1 MRLGGASHGVALAR
15 NRLMSFTFSTLGE
28 KLTRHSGIVELM
40 DDLGHA
46 LADAGER
53 PICMLGGGNPAHIP
67 AMQDVWRRR
76 LAELA
81 ADPAE
86 CDRMLTNY
94 DPPAGNRRFRASV
107 AAALAGEY
115 GWPLT
120 ADNVA
125 VTSGGQSAFFYLFN
139 LLAGDSPRGRRRI
152 LLPLMPEYIGYAD
165 QGIGEGL
172 FVSRRARI
180 ERLDDHQFKYHVDFD
195 ALEIGDDVAAICV
208 TRPTN
213 PSGNVLTDDE
223 IASLA
228 ALARGRNI
236 PLIVDNAYGQ
246 PFPGAVFTSAQPI
259 WDPGV
264 ILTFSLSKLG
274 LPGTRTGIVVAD
286 EDIVRRIASLT
297 AIVGLANGNLGQAMV
312 RPLLD
317 SGELLRLS
325 RDVIGPYYVEK
336 SRLAES
342 IVRREF
348 ANDFPYAIHRS
359 EGAFFLWLWFPE
371 LPIASR
377 VLYERLK
384 ARGVLII
391 PGEYFFYGDPCD
403 RPSSQAAADLPWDNW
418 RHAAQCVRMT
428 FTQSPNTIEQGVR
441 IIADELRTLHAE

>member
-1 MRLGGASHGVALAR
+1 MP
-15 NRLMSFTFSTLGE
+15 FTYSTFGE

-46 LADAGER
+46 LADAGEK
-53 PICMLGGGNPAHIP
+53 PLCMLGGGNPAHIP

-81 ADPAE
+81 ADAVE

-107 AAALAGEY
+107 AAALEREF

-120 ADNVA
+120 ADNIA
-125 VTSGGQSAFFYLFN
+125 ITSGGQSAFFYLFN
-139 LLAGDSPRGRRRI
+139 LLAGDSPRGPRRI

-165 QGIGEGL
+165 QGVAESM

-180 ERLDDHQFKYHVDFD
+180 EQIDEHQFKYHVDFD
-195 ALEIGDDVAAICV
+195 GLKIGDDIAAICV

-223 IASLA
+223 IARLA
-228 ALARGRNI
+228 ALARERHI

-246 PFPGAVFTSAQPI
+246 PFPGAIFTAAKPT
-259 WDPGV
+259 WDPGI

-317 SGELLRLS
+317 SGELMQLS
-325 RDVIGPYYVEK
+325 RDVIRPYYADK
-336 SRLAES
+336 SRLAEA

-348 ANDFPYAIHRS
+348 GSRFPYAIHRS

-371 LPIASR
+371 LPITSR
-377 VLYERLK
+377 QLYERLK
-384 ARGVLII
+384 ARGVLIV
-391 PGEYFFYGDPCD
+391 PGEYFFYGDPYVRISRQTD
-403 RPSSQAAADLPWDNW
+403 ATKDAALRQPLKATFQWDDW
-418 RHAAQCVRMT
+418 PHAAQCVRMT
-428 FTQSPNTIEQGVR
+428 FTQPPETVERGVR
-441 IIADELRTLHAE
+441 LMAEELRQLHAS